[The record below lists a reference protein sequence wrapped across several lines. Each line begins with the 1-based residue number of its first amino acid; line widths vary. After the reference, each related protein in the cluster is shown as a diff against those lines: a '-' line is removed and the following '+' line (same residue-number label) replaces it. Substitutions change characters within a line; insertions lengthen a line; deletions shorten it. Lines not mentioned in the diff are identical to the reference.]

1 MNQHDIAKIR
11 ILVCFS
17 TILYLVF
24 FFLPYIYQYTLSEEV
39 NYYISSSPVKP
50 FYDITMAQYWV
61 ILMVHMA
68 SFFALYARVIF
79 ARYLFLLIVVMDF
92 IIALMS
98 GVTSY
103 TGLDVVIFS
112 LLNMTSGLIL
122 YFEFFVLRN
131 SR

>member
-1 MNQHDIAKIR
+1 MQKIR

-17 TILYLVF
+17 CILYLVF
-24 FFLPYIYQYTLSEEV
+24 FFLPYIYQFTLSEEV
-39 NYYISSSPVKP
+39 NYYISTSPVKP

-61 ILMVHMA
+61 ILMVHMV
-68 SFFALYARVIF
+68 SFFALYARVVL
-79 ARYLFLLIVVMDF
+79 ARYLFSIVMIMDF

-98 GVTSY
+98 GITSY
-103 TGLDVVIFS
+103 TGFDVVIFS

-131 SR
+131 SREE